1 MPPAVGS
8 DGLPLRARYSFSA
21 IYTASSLTV
30 RYAISLAQA
39 AGEWSGEVTVVWM
52 SGQTMSGKMV
62 LGRCWCDAGAELV
75 QSWCRAGAD
84 NVGVGGAGGP
94 SRVGKGKIGESDG
107 GAKTSGQT
115 WLSHEGQVPFVKVSL
130 VKISFAKVPFGSHA
144 GGSGV
149 ALWLM
154 DGYDVFVID
163 IYSCDRP

>member
-1 MPPAVGS
+1 M
-8 DGLPLRARYSFSA
+8 
-21 IYTASSLTV
+21 
-30 RYAISLAQA
+30 
-39 AGEWSGEVTVVWM
+39 WM

-62 LGRCWCDAGAELV
+62 LGRCRYD
-75 QSWCRAGAD
+75 AGAD

-107 GAKTSGQT
+107 GGKNVRADMAIARGPGTVRKGFTCEDPVR
-115 WLSHEGQVPFVKVSL
+115 EGTIPL
-130 VKISFAKVPFGSHA
+130 GSHD

-149 ALWLM
+149 ALWHM